1 MEGTELTSLLCRLY
15 TGIRVAALTA
25 YSDLSAVRAFLK
37 AGGVGYLMKPWD
49 PPEERLYKPIE
60 IILAGVT
67 YFQDVQEIISINN
80 YPTTVFSRFFCPGNA
95 LPSFS

>member
-1 MEGTELTSLLCRLY
+1 
-15 TGIRVAALTA
+15 
-25 YSDLSAVRAFLK
+25 
-37 AGGVGYLMKPWD
+37 
-49 PPEERLYKPIE
+49 LYKPIE